1 MLFVSITEIEAAIN
15 FWRSKSPSQGES
27 LILCPEASA
36 LAKPYASL
44 ILQGAQRISVNH
56 LDAQALSA
64 WQMYM
69 QFQNKPL

>member
-36 LAKPYASL
+36 LAKPYALL
-44 ILQGAQRISVNH
+44 ILHGSQRISVDH

>member
-36 LAKPYASL
+36 LAKPYALL
-44 ILQGAQRISVNH
+44 ILQGAQRISVDH
-56 LDAQALSA
+56 LDAHALSA

>member
-36 LAKPYASL
+36 LAKPYALL
-44 ILQGAQRISVNH
+44 ILQGAQRISVDH

-69 QFQNKPL
+69 QFQNKTL

>member
-27 LILCPEASA
+27 LILCPEVSA
-36 LAKPYASL
+36 LAKPYALL
-44 ILQGAQRISVNH
+44 ILQGAQRISVDH

>member
-44 ILQGAQRISVNH
+44 ILQCAQRISVNH